1 MRDAASDDSA
11 RAAPGL
17 LLRAVRRQE
26 VGFALIGG
34 FNTVFGMALTV
45 LWLAVLG
52 ERWPPAVAVVLAYAI
67 GVVTAFVLHRTLVFR
82 VRGHVIRDF
91 LGFVAV
97 NSVGLLLNAVL
108 LTVAVEAVTCRAS
121 RWRS

>member
-1 MRDAASDDSA
+1 
-11 RAAPGL
+11 
-17 LLRAVRRQE
+17 
-26 VGFALIGG
+26 
-34 FNTVFGMALTV
+34 MALTV
-45 LWLAVLG
+45 FWLAVLG

-108 LTVAVEAVTCRAS
+108 LTVAVEALHLPRIPAAVVIMAAVAVGSFLGHRHISFRRPAATR
-121 RWRS
+121 RP